1 MTELLEA
8 PLEYKSKSFVRNL
21 IVYFGP
27 ALVVSVAY
35 MDPGNYGTDI
45 VGGSSFG
52 YTMLWVVWLAGIM
65 AMMLQYLS
73 GKLGIATGHSLP
85 TMIRLQL
92 KEPRYIIPYWLASEA
107 AAAMTDLAEFLGT
120 VIALNLLFGV
130 PLIYGTFLSVL
141 DVLLILGITRGRARR
156 LEYAFLFFVSVI
168 GFGYLYEIFLT
179 APNTSGILRG
189 SIIPALSTV
198 PELLLAVG
206 VIGATVMPHAVFLH
220 SALTNDRVTDPRVE
234 FKKQVLRLH
243 QAESV
248 IMFTMAGLVNAAIM
262 IMAAAAFYP
271 TPVPA
276 IDQAYRTLLPLFGP
290 SAAVIFGITLLASG
304 LSSSTTGTLAGQAIM
319 EGMLGRK
326 INPWMRR
333 LVTRFVNT
341 IPTTIAILLGLN
353 PLVILL
359 YSQVGLS
366 LLLPLP
372 LVPLWWFTRKKEL
385 MGVFANRRITT
396 VLAGLFVL
404 LIIGL
409 NVMLLYFTFTGTA
422 LSG

>member
-1 MTELLEA
+1 MTELLEV
-8 PLEYKSKSFVRNL
+8 PLQYKSRSFIRNL
-21 IVYFGP
+21 AVYFGP

-52 YTMLWVVWLAGIM
+52 YAMLWVVWLAGIM
-65 AMMLQYLS
+65 AMLLQYLS

-85 TMIRLQL
+85 AMIRL
-92 KEPRYIIPYWLASEA
+92 
-107 AAAMTDLAEFLGT
+107 
-120 VIALNLLFGV
+120 
-130 PLIYGTFLSVL
+130 
-141 DVLLILGITRGRARR
+141 
-156 LEYAFLFFVSVI
+156 LFFVSII

-179 APNTSGILRG
+179 SPNAAGIVRG
-189 SIIPALSTV
+189 SIIPTLSTI

-234 FKKQVLRLH
+234 VKKQVLRLH
-243 QAESV
+243 QAESI

-271 TPVPA
+271 KISVPT
-276 IDQAYRTLLPLFGP
+276 IDIAYETLLPLFGP
-290 SAAVIFGITLLASG
+290 PAAVIFGITLLSSG

-319 EGMLGRK
+319 EGMLGKK

-353 PLVILL
+353 PLIILV
-359 YSQVGLS
+359 YSQVALS

-372 LVPLWWFTRKKEL
+372 LVPLWWFTRKRSL
-385 MGVFANRRITT
+385 MGVFTNRRITM
-396 VLAGLFVL
+396 VLAGIFVL
-404 LIIGL
+404 IIIGL
-409 NVMLLYFTFTGTA
+409 NIMLLYFTFTGA
-422 LSG
+422 S